1 MGHIHQTMTLK
12 LTLALAL
19 VASAA
24 ALIRV
29 PLTKVQSVRQTAY
42 ATNNN
47 ELLSQLSGPKHLSA
61 RYQDGSTDIVISDFE
76 NAQYYG
82 PVTIGTPPKTF
93 NVIFDTGSSN
103 LWVPDTKCGLACLA
117 KSKYDSTKSSTFKPN
132 GTVFKIMYG
141 SGPVSGV
148 LAGDT
153 VSMGSSAV
161 PMQTF
166 AEIDDVKGLGLG
178 YSLGKFDGILGMG
191 FQNISV
197 DHIPTVFQTLV
208 KEGVVKQ
215 GVFSFFLG
223 NNGPGE
229 LTLGG
234 TDSSHYTGELEYV
247 PVTSDTY
254 WATKLDS
261 LDYNGKP
268 ATSCT
273 KVILDTG
280 TSILAGPSAEVK
292 ALAKAAGATPTS
304 INPNEFTIDCSK
316 AASLPDI
323 TVTMSGK
330 SFTLKGSDYVINAGG
345 QCLFGFTGIDVPAPM
360 GPLWIMG
367 DVFIRK
373 YYTVFDMD
381 QQRIG
386 FAPVK

>member
-1 MGHIHQTMTLK
+1 MGTHQETMRASVLC
-12 LTLALAL
+12 ALL
-19 VASAA
+19 VASTAEA
-24 ALIRV
+24 FLRV

-42 ATNNN
+42 ATNNK
-47 ELLSQLSGPKHLSA
+47 ELLAQLSAPKYLSA
-61 RYQDGSTDIVISDFE
+61 KYADGSNDIVISDFQ

-82 PVTIGTPPKTF
+82 PITIGTPPKTF

-117 KSKYDSTKSSTFKPN
+117 KSKYDSSKSSTFKAN

-153 VSMGSSAV
+153 VTMGESTV

-178 YSLGKFDGILGMG
+178 YALGKFDGILGMG

-208 KEGVVKQ
+208 KEGAVKQ
-215 GVFSFFLG
+215 GLFGFYLG
-223 NNGPGE
+223 NNMPGE

-234 TDSSHYTGELEYV
+234 TDSNHYTGDLQYV

-268 ATSCT
+268 VTTTT

-280 TSILAGPSAEVK
+280 TSILAGPSADVK
-292 ALAKAAGATPTS
+292 KLADAAGATP
-304 INPNEFTIDCSK
+304 IRPGEYTIDCSK
-316 AASLPDI
+316 AASLPDV

-330 SFTLKGSDYVINAGG
+330 SFTLKGTDYVINAGSA
-345 QCLFGFTGIDVPAPM
+345 CLFGFTGIDVPAPM

-381 QQRIG
+381 QNRLG
-386 FAPVK
+386 FALAK

>member
-1 MGHIHQTMTLK
+1 MR
-12 LTLALAL
+12 LAVAAL
-19 VASAA
+19 CIASATA
-24 ALIRV
+24 FIRV
-29 PLTKVQSVRQTAY
+29 PLQKVQSIRETAY
-42 ATNNN
+42 ATNNK
-47 ELLSQLSGPKHLSA
+47 ELLAELASPKMLSA
-61 RYQDGSTDIVISDFE
+61 KYQDGTSDIVISDFS

-82 PVTIGTPPKTF
+82 PITIGTPAKTF

-103 LWVPDTKCGLACLA
+103 LWVPSTKCGLACLV
-117 KSKYDSTKSSTFKPN
+117 KSKYDNTKSSTYHKN
-132 GTVFKIMYG
+132 GTIFKIMYG

-148 LAGDT
+148 LSADT
-153 VSMGSSAV
+153 VNMGGNVVAQ
-161 PMQTF
+161 QTF

-178 YSLGKFDGILGMG
+178 YSIGKFDGILGMG

-197 DHIPTVFQTLV
+197 DHIPTVFQNLV
-208 KEGVVKQ
+208 KSGAVSK
-215 GVFSFFLG
+215 GVFAFYLG
-223 NNGPGE
+223 DNKPGE

-234 TDSSHYTGELEYV
+234 TDSAHYTGDLEYV

-261 LDYNGKP
+261 LDFNGKP
-268 ATSCT
+268 ATSAT

-280 TSILAGPSAEVK
+280 TSILAGPSADVK
-292 ALAKAAGATPTS
+292 ALASAAGATPTPV
-304 INPNEFTIDCSK
+304 NPNEYTIDCSK

-373 YYTVFDMD
+373 FYTVFDMD
-381 QQRIG
+381 NNRLG
-386 FAPVK
+386 FAPVA